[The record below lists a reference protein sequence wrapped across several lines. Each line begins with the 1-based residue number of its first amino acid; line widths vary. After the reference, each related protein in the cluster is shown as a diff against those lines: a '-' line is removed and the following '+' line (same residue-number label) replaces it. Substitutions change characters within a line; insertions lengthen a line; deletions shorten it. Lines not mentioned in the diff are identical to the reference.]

1 MIVQRKHML
10 LTRTSRSAPPSKLQ
24 KKKEKKKNQLHAH
37 STRQALQEKNFTKD
51 FQQEPK
57 RRRTYVLLT
66 RKSKPSQPSQ
76 LLKPV
81 TQFIEDKK
89 ETSKSQKKD
98 LDVPNLYICVCVCVC
113 TIIYYFSSCR
123 REEELVKMC
132 VFSALLLLCF
142 S

>member
-1 MIVQRKHML
+1 ML

-24 KKKEKKKNQLHAH
+24 KKIKKKNQLHAK
-37 STRQALQEKNFTKD
+37 SKASITRENFTKD

-76 LLKPV
+76 LQKPV
-81 TQFIEDKK
+81 AQFIEDKK

-98 LDVPNLYICVCVCVC
+98 LDVPNLYVCLCVC
-113 TIIYYFSSCR
+113 TIFYYFWS
-123 REEELVKMC
+123 
-132 VFSALLLLCF
+132 
-142 S
+142 